1 MVGLRRSPRGTA
13 SSPRGIASLVHKAL
27 ALVAV
32 IALAMAAGQAPATAW
47 AEGAIEAQVEII
59 GTDASGERQA
69 WLPATTYEL
78 PEGSTVADLTIK
90 AFEESGLE
98 AAYEPDGPYG
108 FSLSTITS
116 PFDGRTLGWD
126 GATGCYWQLFVNG
139 EVSWL
144 GASSVALSEGDEVTW
159 CYSANGEA
167 LPAGDDIV
175 LYPAVPRPDEEAT
188 WPGFANG
195 GKGSVV
201 EGLPTPTESA
211 ELDWA
216 FDYRLGEQF
225 GTTTD
230 PVIVGDSIY
239 VVSSG
244 KLMRVST
251 ETGELLA
258 SAPVGELGYFCRIA
272 YADGLVI
279 VPSETGSLT
288 AYTSDTLTA
297 VWRSP
302 ALAKPVVGG
311 REYSYQAL
319 SSLTVSDGRVLA
331 AFTVPGLAGALVCV
345 DVEDGSLAWS
355 RVTTKDETESSEGYY
370 WAGAAV
376 SDGDFVVP
384 SESGRIELVDS
395 ADGTVVSALELGA
408 SVRSS
413 VVAAGSEG
421 GEPVFLVVSRDGSLH
436 KLRCLGDALV
446 DAGSVSFAAASTST
460 PAVAGGSVF
469 VCGQTSDYK
478 GMLAVI
484 DLATMAVETTVR
496 VDGGGAQSAPLVSV
510 RDDGTFVYF
519 TCNSKPGGVYVYR
532 LGDDAASELFAPE
545 EDLQNFCSASV
556 IADGEGNL
564 YYTNDSGHLFKLA
577 AGSIGEPETPGGGGD
592 VQPGDGSQGGE
603 ADPASGGGGGS
614 SGSASAPSAA
624 GGSVPARFK
633 AIEAEEDR
641 VEEAEDDSSSDEG
654 ASATAGATA
663 AEVSPSDSA
672 DGGVNAWAL
681 AGVGVGAAGFA
692 AAVIYLLV
700 SKRGR

>member
-1 MVGLRRSPRGTA
+1 MVGLRCSSRGIA
-13 SSPRGIASLVHKAL
+13 FSSRGIASLLNKAL
-27 ALVAV
+27 VLVAL

-59 GTDASGERQA
+59 GADASGEHQA
-69 WLPATTYEL
+69 WLPATSYEL
-78 PEGSTVADLTIK
+78 SEGATAADLTIK

-98 AAYEPDGPYG
+98 AVYDPDGLYG
-108 FSLSTITS
+108 FNLTTITS

-126 GATGCYWQLFVNG
+126 EATGCYWQLFVNG
-139 EVSWL
+139 AVSGL
-144 GASSVALSEGDEVTW
+144 GASSVALSDGDEVTW
-159 CYSANGEA
+159 CYSAYGEA

-175 LYPAVPRPDEEAT
+175 LDPSAPRPDEEAA
-188 WPGFANG
+188 WPGFACG

-211 ELDWA
+211 ELDWS

-288 AYTSDTLTA
+288 AYTADTLTA

-319 SSLTVSDGRVLA
+319 SSLTVSGGRVGA
-331 AFTVPGLAGALVCV
+331 AFTDPGLAGAMVCV

-355 RVTTKDETESSEGYY
+355 RVTTKDDTRDAEGYY

-376 SDGDFVVP
+376 SDGGFVVP

-395 ADGTVVSALELGA
+395 ADGTVISTLELGA

-413 VVAAGSEG
+413 VVAAGTED
-421 GEPVFLVVSRDGSLH
+421 GEPVFLVVSQNGSLH
-436 KLRCLGDALV
+436 KLCRSGGALV
-446 DAGSVSFAAASTST
+446 DAGSVSFAAKSTST
-460 PAVAGGSVF
+460 PA
-469 VCGQTSDYK
+469 
-478 GMLAVI
+478 
-484 DLATMAVETTVR
+484 
-496 VDGGGAQSAPLVSV
+496 
-510 RDDGTFVYF
+510 
-519 TCNSKPGGVYVYR
+519 
-532 LGDDAASELFAPE
+532 
-545 EDLQNFCSASV
+545 
-556 IADGEGNL
+556 
-564 YYTNDSGHLFKLA
+564 
-577 AGSIGEPETPGGGGD
+577 
-592 VQPGDGSQGGE
+592 
-603 ADPASGGGGGS
+603 S
-614 SGSASAPSAA
+614 SSAA
-624 GGSVPARFK
+624 GPPPTRAC
-633 AIEAEEDR
+633 AP
-641 VEEAEDDSSSDEG
+641 SSILR
-654 ASATAGATA
+654 
-663 AEVSPSDSA
+663 P
-672 DGGVNAWAL
+672 
-681 AGVGVGAAGFA
+681 
-692 AAVIYLLV
+692 
-700 SKRGR
+700 

>member
-1 MVGLRRSPRGTA
+1 MVGLRRSSRGIA
-13 SSPRGIASLVHKAL
+13 FSSRGIASLLNKAL
-27 ALVAV
+27 ALVAL
-32 IALAMAAGQAPATAW
+32 IALAMAAGQAPVAAW

-69 WLPATTYEL
+69 WLPATSYEL
-78 PEGSTVADLTIK
+78 SEGSTAADLTIK
-90 AFEESGLE
+90 ALEESGLT
-98 AAYEPDGPYG
+98 AVYEPDGQYG

-126 GATGCYWQLFVNG
+126 DATGCYWQLFVNG
-139 EVSWL
+139 AASPL
-144 GASSVALSEGDEVTW
+144 GASSVALSEGNEVTW

-175 LYPAVPRPDEEAT
+175 LDPAVPRPDEEAT

-211 ELDWA
+211 GLDWS

-258 SAPVGELGYFCRIA
+258 SAPVGEVGYFCRIA

-288 AYTSDTLTA
+288 AYTADALTA

-302 ALAKPVVGG
+302 ALAKPIVGG

-331 AFTVPGLAGALVCV
+331 AFTVPDLVGALVCV

-355 RVTTKDETESSEGYY
+355 RVTTKDETGSSEGYY

-436 KLRCLGDALV
+436 KLRRSGDALV

-484 DLATMAVETTVR
+484 DLATMALETTVQ
-496 VDGGGAQSAPLVSV
+496 VDGGGSQSAPLVSV

-532 LGDDAASELFAPE
+532 LGDDAATELFAPE

-592 VQPGDGSQGGE
+592 VQPGDGSQGGA
-603 ADPASGGGGGS
+603 ADPAPGDVNGPGD
-614 SGSASAPSAA
+614 SAA
-624 GGSVPARFK
+624 ATSAAAGSVAARFK
-633 AIEAEEDR
+633 PIEAEDDRAEEDG
-641 VEEAEDDSSSDEG
+641 ADSSSDED
-654 ASATAGATA
+654 APSAAESAA
-663 AEVSPSDSA
+663 AEVPPSEFA
-672 DGGVNAWAL
+672 GGDVNVWAL

>member
-1 MVGLRRSPRGTA
+1 MVGLKRSPRGIA
-13 SSPRGIASLVHKAL
+13 SSPRGIASLLNKAL
-27 ALVAV
+27 VLVAL
-32 IALAMAAGQAPATAW
+32 IALAMAAGRGPVAAW

-59 GTDASGERQA
+59 GTDASGEHQA
-69 WLPATTYEL
+69 WLSATSYEL
-78 PEGSTVADLTIK
+78 SEGSTAADLTIE
-90 AFEESGLE
+90 AFKESGLE
-98 AAYEPDGPYG
+98 AVYDPDGQYG

-126 GATGCYWQLFVNG
+126 GATRCYWQLFVNG
-139 EVSWL
+139 AASEL
-144 GASSVALSEGDEVTW
+144 GASSVVLSEGDEVTW
-159 CYSANGEA
+159 CYSAYGEA

-175 LYPAVPRPDEEAT
+175 LDPSAPRPDEEAT

-201 EGLPTPTESA
+201 EGLPTPTASA
-211 ELDWA
+211 ELDWS

-288 AYTSDTLTA
+288 AYTADTLAA

-331 AFTVPGLAGALVCV
+331 AFTVPGLAGAMVCV

-355 RVTTKDETESSEGYY
+355 HATTKDDTGSSEGYY

-395 ADGTVVSALELGA
+395 AGGKVISTLELGA
-408 SVRSS
+408 SVRST
-413 VVAAGSEG
+413 VIAAGTEDG
-421 GEPVFLVVSRDGSLH
+421 DPVFLVVSSDGSLH
-436 KLRCLGDALV
+436 KVRRSGDALV
-446 DAGSVSFAAASTST
+446 DAGSVPFAAASTST
-460 PAVAGGSVF
+460 PAIVGGSVF
-469 VCGQTSDYK
+469 VCGRTSDDK
-478 GMLAVI
+478 GLLAVI
-484 DLATMAVETTVR
+484 DLATMTLETTVQ

-510 RDDGTFVYF
+510 RDDGTFIYF

-532 LGDDAASELFAPE
+532 LGDDAATELFAPE
-545 EDLQNFCSASV
+545 EDLQNNCSASV
-556 IADGEGNL
+556 IADGQGNL
-564 YYTNDSGHLFKLA
+564 YYTNDSGRLFKLA
-577 AGSIGEPETPGGGGD
+577 AGTIEEPEVPDGGD
-592 VQPGDGSQGGE
+592 SRPD
-603 ADPASGGGGGS
+603 GGGGS
-614 SGSASAPSAA
+614 GGSDVAPSGA
-624 GGSVPARFK
+624 GGRIAARFK
-633 AIEAEEDR
+633 PIEAEEDR
-641 VEEAEDDSSSDEG
+641 AEEAEDDSSSDED
-654 ASATAGATA
+654 APATAGATA
-663 AEVSPSDSA
+663 AEASPSDSA

-681 AGVGVGAAGFA
+681 AGVGVGVAGFA